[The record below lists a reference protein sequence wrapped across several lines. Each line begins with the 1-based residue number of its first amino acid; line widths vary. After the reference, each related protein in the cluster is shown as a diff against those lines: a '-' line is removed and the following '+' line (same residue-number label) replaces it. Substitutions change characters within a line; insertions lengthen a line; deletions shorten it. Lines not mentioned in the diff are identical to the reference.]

1 MLTLESSKGTNA
13 EFDKN
18 STVKYPTVKKDVLL
32 SDPDD

>member
-18 STVKYPTVKKDVLL
+18 STVKYPTVIIDQKPYHYV
-32 SDPDD
+32 